1 MNTPQVNY
9 SYAAKILEIDQGN
22 EGFLRT
28 DKLKQQT
35 FLDDKQNLGIIKEL
49 IDGNQKLN
57 FVSKLL
63 LKFKVTFYSLF
74 NFTADYAK
82 TALKIAKLFPKP
94 DSFDFSVSPE
104 TTTENTSEAPV
115 EFPRQTNPS
124 AFDLP
129 GNQEAH
135 KNFEKSL
142 NNSPEQLRFK

>member
-28 DKLKQQT
+28 DKFKQQT

-94 DSFDFSVSPE
+94 DSFDFSVNSK
-104 TTTENTSEAPV
+104 TTTVHASNEIV
-115 EFPRQTNPS
+115 KFPRHTSPS
-124 AFDLP
+124 EFALP
-129 GNQEAH
+129 HAQKAH

-142 NNSPEQLRFK
+142 NNTPKRLKF